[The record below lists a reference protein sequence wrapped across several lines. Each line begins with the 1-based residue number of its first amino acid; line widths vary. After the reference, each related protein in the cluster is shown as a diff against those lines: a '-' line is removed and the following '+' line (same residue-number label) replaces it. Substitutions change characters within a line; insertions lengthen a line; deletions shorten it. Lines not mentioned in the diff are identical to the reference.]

1 MSLFTKQ
8 EIGILGQHKSNN
20 GGPIAELFMGDGVK
34 LYFPMIEVSTGVQT
48 DRIQVDVALDGSLH
62 VSGGVNNGVG
72 SYQLLLL
79 DGPLLSTE
87 KLFGEKPTSKSTAAQ
102 QYLAAKTLHDRKI
115 RVKLFTSES
124 WCGSTKKVSSN
135 PIATFSGIA
144 NTIRITLSEERDT
157 VLIKTQ
163 IDAVG
168 SWERQE
174 Q

>member
-1 MSLFTKQ
+1 MSLFTTQ

-20 GGPIAELFMGDGVK
+20 GGPVAELFMGDGIK
-34 LYFPMIEVSTGVQT
+34 LYFPMIDVSTGTQT
-48 DRIQVDVALDGSLH
+48 DRVQVDVALDGSLH

-72 SYQLLLL
+72 SYQLVLL
-79 DGPLLSTE
+79 DGPLLNTE
-87 KLFGEKPTSKSTAAQ
+87 KLFGAKHTAKSTAAQ
-102 QYLAAKTLHDRKI
+102 QYLSAKTLHDRKI

-124 WCGSTKKVSSN
+124 WCGQTKRISSK

-144 NTIRITLSEERDT
+144 NTIRITLTEENDN

-163 IDAVG
+163 IDAIG
-168 SWERQE
+168 SWEKQE